1 MAERLDRR
9 VIMGWR
15 CLVDFSSLVVIA
27 IVVAVLQTV
36 TPFHR
41 GFFCDDQS
49 IVYPFKKSTVS
60 TVVLMI
66 VGVFSPLLLFAL
78 GAYRLSFFDSWG
90 SSASRCELNVR
101 GKQYRVSP
109 CIVHFFHFAFIFIL
123 GGMVNQLITDVG
135 KVTIGRLRPNFISV
149 CKPNYTAFNCT
160 DEHGLNR
167 YVLGDFCTGDK
178 SDIEDSRKSWPS
190 GHSSASAYAMV
201 FAFLYIEYCAI
212 FRRMPAARNLAN
224 LVFILFAFCTI
235 LSRIDDNKH
244 HWSDVLSGAL
254 IGLGVALSMFYINFP
269 LRDRSQYLQPTD
281 DDLLPHAMYE
291 RYDGMRHTGSSDDSL
306 EAGGKPTGAS
316 QENAV

>member
-1 MAERLDRR
+1 MADEPRR
-9 VIMGWR
+9 RILAWR
-15 CLVDFSSLVVIA
+15 CLVDVLACIGIIIA
-27 IVVAVLQTV
+27 VGILQVV
-36 TPFHR
+36 TPFRR
-41 GFFCDDQS
+41 GFFCNDET
-49 IVYPFKKSTVS
+49 IAYPFKPSTIPFSAVAVVS
-60 TVVLMI
+60 TLA
-66 VGVFSPLLLFAL
+66 PLTLFAF

-109 CIVHFFHFAFIFIL
+109 CVVHFFHFAFIFIL

-254 IGLGVALSMFYINFP
+254 IGLGVALSMV
-269 LRDRSQYLQPTD
+269 R
-281 DDLLPHAMYE
+281 
-291 RYDGMRHTGSSDDSL
+291 
-306 EAGGKPTGAS
+306 
-316 QENAV
+316 